1 LKSGETV
8 EILRGTTSLGNANIS
23 VGSTTWSFTDTT
35 GSVGSYTYTARF
47 KSSSGGVLASSVFN
61 LNIAAT
67 PLVLDL
73 NGDGVQTTSIND
85 GTQFDLLATGQKQNV
100 GWVSK
105 EDALLAIDLND
116 DGQINSGAELFGDHT
131 QLADGSLAKDGWA
144 ALGALD
150 SNADGKIDA
159 QDAKFN
165 LLRLWEDIDS
175 DGTTDAGELRSLVDA
190 GVASI
195 NLAADSNSVQQN
207 GNVVQAFS
215 TFTRTDGSTH
225 QIADVGL
232 AVKPTEPLTRIDMA
246 ADTVD
251 NTLSLTG
258 TDVKD
263 LAGFNVIRT
272 GSVSADGKTWANVS
286 GAALAATSQYHQLVV
301 DGEATDVLNLKAD
314 NGSWAPAGTVT
325 DGSSSYAVWQNDTT
339 ASQVLVKFGMAI
351 HSNVAPAALDVSNDS
366 AVVDYNH
373 SVIQA
378 DLAAGQNSKAPAVL
392 SFEDEGFEAF
402 ASMQGLTPTGAVLSA
417 TDLAIAQIGMGDDG
431 LDDEVAT
438 SKEVEP
444 ESAVSGALT
453 MEVVTANAE
462 SAATA
467 ATHDETAFGAIV
479 VTDPTQQLIDQ
490 TALNAQ
496 HNG

>member
-1 LKSGETV
+1 
-8 EILRGTTSLGNANIS
+8 
-23 VGSTTWSFTDTT
+23 
-35 GSVGSYTYTARF
+35 
-47 KSSSGGVLASSVFN
+47 
-61 LNIAAT
+61 
-67 PLVLDL
+67 
-73 NGDGVQTTSIND
+73 
-85 GTQFDLLATGQKQNV
+85 
-100 GWVSK
+100 
-105 EDALLAIDLND
+105 
-116 DGQINSGAELFGDHT
+116 
-131 QLADGSLAKDGWA
+131 
-144 ALGALD
+144 
-150 SNADGKIDA
+150 
-159 QDAKFN
+159 
-165 LLRLWEDIDS
+165 
-175 DGTTDAGELRSLVDA
+175 
-190 GVASI
+190 
-195 NLAADSNSVQQN
+195 
-207 GNVVQAFS
+207 
-215 TFTRTDGSTH
+215 
-225 QIADVGL
+225 
-232 AVKPTEPLTRIDMA
+232 
-246 ADTVD
+246 
-251 NTLSLTG
+251 
-258 TDVKD
+258 
-263 LAGFNVIRT
+263 
-272 GSVSADGKTWANVS
+272 
-286 GAALAATSQYHQLVV
+286 
-301 DGEATDVLNLKAD
+301 VLNLKAD

-366 AVVDYNH
+366 VVVDYNH

-402 ASMQGLTPTGAVLSA
+402 APMQGLTPTGAVLSA

-431 LDDEVAT
+431 LDDEAAT

-467 ATHDETAFGAIV
+467 AIHDETAFGAIV

>member
-1 LKSGETV
+1 
-8 EILRGTTSLGNANIS
+8 
-23 VGSTTWSFTDTT
+23 
-35 GSVGSYTYTARF
+35 
-47 KSSSGGVLASSVFN
+47 
-61 LNIAAT
+61 
-67 PLVLDL
+67 
-73 NGDGVQTTSIND
+73 
-85 GTQFDLLATGQKQNV
+85 
-100 GWVSK
+100 
-105 EDALLAIDLND
+105 
-116 DGQINSGAELFGDHT
+116 
-131 QLADGSLAKDGWA
+131 
-144 ALGALD
+144 
-150 SNADGKIDA
+150 
-159 QDAKFN
+159 
-165 LLRLWEDIDS
+165 
-175 DGTTDAGELRSLVDA
+175 
-190 GVASI
+190 
-195 NLAADSNSVQQN
+195 
-207 GNVVQAFS
+207 
-215 TFTRTDGSTH
+215 
-225 QIADVGL
+225 
-232 AVKPTEPLTRIDMA
+232 
-246 ADTVD
+246 
-251 NTLSLTG
+251 
-258 TDVKD
+258 
-263 LAGFNVIRT
+263 
-272 GSVSADGKTWANVS
+272 
-286 GAALAATSQYHQLVV
+286 
-301 DGEATDVLNLKAD
+301 
-314 NGSWAPAGTVT
+314 
-325 DGSSSYAVWQNDTT
+325 
-339 ASQVLVKFGMAI
+339 MAI